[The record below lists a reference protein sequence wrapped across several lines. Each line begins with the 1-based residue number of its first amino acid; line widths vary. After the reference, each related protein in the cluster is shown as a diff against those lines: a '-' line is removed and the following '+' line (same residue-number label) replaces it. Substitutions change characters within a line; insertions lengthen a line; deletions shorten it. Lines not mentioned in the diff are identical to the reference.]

1 MKNAYCKIRV
11 LIADDHEL
19 VREGLQVMLKKIDEI
34 ELVGEVTNG
43 EELIL
48 QTRLLSPDVIL
59 TDVKMPGMDGREATR
74 KIKNEFP
81 HIGVIALSSFDEE
94 DLIMDML
101 SAGAKGY
108 LLKNAGKK
116 ELTDAVK
123 AAYKDEP
130 YYCVH
135 TNMKLSQMISRGS
148 KSFGNKKTAESFTER
163 ELEVIKFICEGLTSK
178 EIASKLQLKTRTVER
193 YRDSIMEKMEVRN
206 AAGVVL
212 YAVQHGI
219 CSSSAQKNL

>member
-1 MKNAYCKIRV
+1 MKHAYCKIKV

-43 EELIL
+43 EELVR
-48 QTRLLSPDVIL
+48 QTRILRPDVIL
-59 TDVKMPGMDGREATR
+59 TDVKMPRMDGREATR
-74 KIKNEFP
+74 QIKNEFP

-116 ELTDAVK
+116 ELTDAIK

-130 YYCVH
+130 YYCAH
-135 TNMKLSQMISRGS
+135 TNLKLSQMISRGS
-148 KSFGNKKTAESFTER
+148 NRFGKRKTEEGFTER

-178 EIASKLQLKTRTVER
+178 EIASKLDLKTRTVER

-212 YAVQHGI
+212 YAVQNGI
-219 CSSSAQKNL
+219 CASSVQKN